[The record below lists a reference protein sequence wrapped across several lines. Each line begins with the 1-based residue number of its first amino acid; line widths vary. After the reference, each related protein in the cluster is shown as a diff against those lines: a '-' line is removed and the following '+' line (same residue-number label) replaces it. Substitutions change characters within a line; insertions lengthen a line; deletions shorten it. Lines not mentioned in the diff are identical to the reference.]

1 LYYGHKVPSWKSE
14 MINYLQQK
22 ILEYTQVP
30 TYISTSKKDYDKLRT
45 RHGVGDV
52 IIDKGPYL

>member
-1 LYYGHKVPSWKSE
+1 

-52 IIDKGPYL
+52 IIDKDPYL